1 MHVATAWLPTS
12 SSRTPAA
19 NANLLCAAFGALAAG
34 LLAQCVVLCMQLGRR
49 QSSKYSKNG
58 TAAKPASDTAGTSIG
73 IDDTPS
79 SETAAWCAGACAAGC
94 WAFSPL
100 VWQYAVTAEVFSLNN
115 LLCSAVVHRT
125 LLFAHSGALSDA
137 YKGAFVVGLAL
148 TNQHTAVLFAAPLS
162 LWVVAVVVL
171 PTLQTSV
178 SKVDTAIW
186 TKLITL
192 GGCGLAGLSPYLYL
206 PWAAFLR
213 PQPGGW
219 GDVKSLHGLWH
230 HLSRADYG
238 SLQLYSGGS
247 GREQW
252 TERMWRWAADSMHRQ
267 SPLGGTVAEPLWACL
282 ACCGAL
288 LLLLQPLWWAL
299 MSTSKATSDAA
310 NSHAPQQPQDNNR
323 SKKGKG
329 SKGIVK
335 STEGSAPQVATAKS
349 TAVLNTSLAGPVL
362 VFALVTYIG
371 VFHYLNNMPLDN
383 PLLFGVQARF
393 WMQPN
398 WLASTF
404 AGVGLCTIAFATAG
418 AFEVVLTGL
427 RKIGVH
433 KNDNR
438 GASLQSVDQIAAIV
452 AFAVCL
458 VLVLAQIRSAYH
470 MSDQSNNRVFE
481 GYADAVLA
489 PLPNKSLLLINYD
502 QQWTSCR

>member
-1 MHVATAWLPTS
+1 MHVATVWLPTS
-12 SSRTPAA
+12 SSRSPAA

-34 LLAQCVVLCMQLGRR
+34 LLAQCVVLCVQLGRR
-49 QSSKYSKNG
+49 QSSKHSKNG
-58 TAAKPASDTAGTSIG
+58 TTANPVADTTGTSIG
-73 IDDTPS
+73 IATTPS
-79 SETAAWCAGACAAGC
+79 SEVAAWCAGACAAGC

-125 LLFAHSGALSDA
+125 LLFAHSGTLDDA
-137 YKGAFVVGLAL
+137 YKGAFIVGLSL

-162 LWVVAVVVL
+162 LWVAAVVVL
-171 PTLQTSV
+171 STLQTSD
-178 SKVDTAIW
+178 SKLSTTLW

-192 GGCGLAGLSPYLYL
+192 GACGLAGLSPYLYL
-206 PWAAFLR
+206 PWAAFIR
-213 PQPGGW
+213 PRPGGW
-219 GDVKSLHGLWH
+219 GDVKSLQGLWH

-252 TERMWRWAADSMHRQ
+252 AERMWRWVDDSMHRQ
-267 SPLGGTVAEPLWACL
+267 SPLGGTTAEPLWAFF
-282 ACCGAL
+282 ACGGAL

-299 MSTSKATSDAA
+299 VSSKASNDTAH
-310 NSHAPQQPQDNNR
+310 NQAPQQPR

-329 SKGIVK
+329 SKGGAK
-335 STEGSAPQVATAKS
+335 STEEGVPQVATARP
-349 TAVLNTSLAGPVL
+349 TVTLNTSLAGPAL
-362 VFALVTYIG
+362 VFALVTYVG

-383 PLLFGVQARF
+383 PLLFGIQARF

-404 AGVGLCTIAFATAG
+404 AGVGLYAAAIAIARS
-418 AFEVVLTGL
+418 FEVALTGL

-433 KNDNR
+433 LNEIN
-438 GASLQSVDQIAAIV
+438 GAQPSSVDKTATTV
-452 AFAVCL
+452 ALVVCL
-458 VLVLAQIRSAYH
+458 VLTLAQIRSSYH
-470 MSDQSNNRVFE
+470 MSDQANNWVFE
-481 GYADAVLA
+481 GYANAVLA
-489 PLPNKSLLLINYD
+489 PLPNRSLLLINYD